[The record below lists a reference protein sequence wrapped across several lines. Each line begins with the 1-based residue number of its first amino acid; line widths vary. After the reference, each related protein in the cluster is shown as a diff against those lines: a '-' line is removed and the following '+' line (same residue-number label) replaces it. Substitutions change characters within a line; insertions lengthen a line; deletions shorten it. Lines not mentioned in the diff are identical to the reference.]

1 MADDSN
7 IPTGGVPPKPGDD
20 SKVKPKKETVRISLP
35 PKPKETVRIGLPAK
49 KPGAPA
55 APVAAGGGLPPKPAS
70 KPGSTVKIGLPP
82 KPAGPAGVAAGGK
95 PPTPGST
102 VKISMPPPPVGGA
115 KQAVAAVGPAKPA
128 GPKAPGIAGQKPA
141 GQKPA
146 GPAKPGVAAKGKGGK
161 KAARPAAGVAGVSL
175 VDKILAILVLLVSI
189 GVLVRVLMLAEIIPA
204 AS

>member
-70 KPGSTVKIGLPP
+70 KPGSTVKI
-82 KPAGPAGVAAGGK
+82 
-95 PPTPGST
+95 
-102 VKISMPPPPVGGA
+102 SMPPPPAGGA
-115 KQAVAAVGPAKPA
+115 KQAVAAAGPAKPA